1 MKNFTLFLLLIFL
14 TACAHQLELYSRN
27 GGINGTGIAQEAGKQ
42 ITINLDGRV
51 YTGTYTYD
59 GGKTIISNAYGTA
72 TAYSGKS
79 SATAYGNYTNT
90 SYVPGSGLG
99 RLFAHSQ
106 DGKSLRCEFSYS
118 EGSGIGVCEDNEN
131 NSYDLVAH

>member
-1 MKNFTLFLLLIFL
+1 MNKYLIFTLLL
-14 TACAHQLELYSRN
+14 TGCAHQLELYSRN
-27 GGINGTGIAQEAGKQ
+27 GGVNGTGTAQEAGKQ
-42 ITINLDGRV
+42 ITINLDGRE
-51 YTGTYTYD
+51 YKGTYTYD
-59 GGKTIISNAYGTA
+59 GGKTIISNAYGNA
-72 TAYSGKS
+72 TAYSGS
-79 SATAYGNYTNT
+79 RSTTAYGHATST

-118 EGSGIGVCEDNEN
+118 QGSGIGICEDNDN